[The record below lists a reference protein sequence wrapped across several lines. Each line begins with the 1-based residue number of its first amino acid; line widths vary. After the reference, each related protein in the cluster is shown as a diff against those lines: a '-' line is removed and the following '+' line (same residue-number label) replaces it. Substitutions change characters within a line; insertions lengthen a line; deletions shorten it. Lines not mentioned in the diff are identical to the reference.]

1 MNSLILLSF
10 DIEEF
15 DIPEEY
21 GQKIDEAVK
30 YEVSYKGLKRIIPI
44 LERLN
49 IKATFFV
56 TANFAI
62 HYKALIQ
69 EISQEHEIASHGFY
83 HSDFRLEDLKKSRQ
97 TLEEITNQKVVGFR
111 MPRLKEVDD
120 REIAKAGYEYNSSM
134 NPTYIPG
141 KYNNFFKPRT
151 TYVSNNLVKIP
162 VSVTPLFRFPLF
174 WLSFKNFPLSFI
186 KLASRLTLAND
197 RYISLYFHPWEF
209 TDITSFRMPN
219 YITKDSG
226 KEMLD
231 RLEEYLIWLKS
242 QGEFICFSEFY
253 ETFRK

>member
-1 MNSLILLSF
+1 MNRKILLSF

-21 GQKIDEAVK
+21 GEKIDETVK
-30 YEVSYKGLKRIIPI
+30 FEISYKGLKEIIEL
-44 LERLN
+44 LEKLK

-62 HYKALIQ
+62 HYKGLIQ
-69 EISQEHEIASHGFY
+69 EICHKNEIASHGFY
-83 HSDFRLEDLKKSRQ
+83 HSAFRLEDLKKSRE

-134 NPTYIPG
+134 NPTYLPG

-151 TYVSNNLVKIP
+151 AYVSNDLVNIP
-162 VSVTPLFRFPLF
+162 VSVTPLLRFPLF
-174 WLSFKNFPLSFI
+174 WLSFKNFPLSLM
-186 KLASRLTLAND
+186 KLASWLTLEND
-197 RYISLYFHPWEF
+197 HYVNLYFHPWEF

-219 YITKDSG
+219 YITKKSG
-226 KEMLD
+226 KEMLG

-253 ETFRK
+253 ETVRR